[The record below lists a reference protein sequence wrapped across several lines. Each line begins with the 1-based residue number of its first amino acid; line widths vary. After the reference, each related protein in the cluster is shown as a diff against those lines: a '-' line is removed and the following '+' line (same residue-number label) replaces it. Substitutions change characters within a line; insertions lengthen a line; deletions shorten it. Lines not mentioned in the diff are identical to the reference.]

1 MKAKKTLTKRP
12 KKKIKNQKNKDEIKK
27 KHMKNCNWNTKLK
40 TKKNYKRK
48 KNEIRMG
55 TEIEKQ
61 KNRG

>member
-1 MKAKKTLTKRP
+1 
-12 KKKIKNQKNKDEIKK
+12 
-27 KHMKNCNWNTKLK
+27 MKNCNWKTKLK